1 MAGSSRNPGRNQA
14 HGGDAPGGDAR
25 GGMVAPVIT
34 GLASAAAITA
44 AIALL
49 LYTGLGFLRTAGMLV
64 GVTLL
69 ALAAGVWAGD
79 DDSRSTRLRTLA
91 LLGGFVAGDVFSAYW
106 AASEPLRSRPAGG
119 ALAVLL
125 LLAVPAYLTGT
136 LIAGLQRHAGR
147 DGTRSVGVEALAGA
161 AIGVFVATTFLIS
174 RYDAWVIFFGA
185 AILMLPGAAYPAVRG
200 GRERKNGGPMSERV
214 VIVTGVGSA
223 GQLGY
228 ALARHFIDAGARV
241 IITGRRDDVRS
252 LAESLGGR
260 NVCQGVRADL
270 TSQTDIDGVI
280 RAAAAWGRLDAL
292 VNTAGGLSVT
302 GTVADTDADAFAREM
317 TRNAETVLLMSR
329 AALPMLRQSRGAII
343 NFASPAVD
351 QTVQGLGAYTAAK
364 AAVIALTRSMA
375 LEESVHGVRVNA
387 IAPGMID
394 TQQNRAESSAGTHFV
409 TRDEVADAVLFLA
422 GEGGRGVTGE
432 TLRVRGQGPVIGS
445 SE

>member
-1 MAGSSRNPGRNQA
+1 MAGSSRNARGPGVR
-14 HGGDAPGGDAR
+14 GKDAR
-25 GGMVAPVIT
+25 GGFATPFIT
-34 GLASAAAITA
+34 GFAAAGAITA

-69 ALAAGVWAGD
+69 ALAAGIWAGD
-79 DDSRSTRLRTLA
+79 DGSRSTRVRTLV
-91 LLGGFVAGDVFSAYW
+91 LIGGFVAGDVFSAYW
-106 AASEPLRSRPAGG
+106 AASEPLRSRPEGG

-125 LLAVPAYLTGT
+125 LLAVPAYLAGT
-136 LIAGLQRHAGR
+136 QIAGLQRHAGR
-147 DGTRSVGVEALAGA
+147 NGTRSIGVEALAGA
-161 AIGVFVATTFLIS
+161 AIGVFVTTTFLIA

-185 AILMLPGAAYPAVRG
+185 AILMLPAAAYPAVRG
-200 GRERKNGGPMSERV
+200 TGERKNGGSMSERV

-241 IITGRRDDVRS
+241 IITARRDDVRS
-252 LAESLGGR
+252 LADSLGGR
-260 NVCQGVRADL
+260 DSCQGVRADL
-270 TSQTDIDGVI
+270 TSQADIDGII
-280 RAAAAWGRLDAL
+280 RAAAAWGRLDVL

-302 GTVADTDADAFAREM
+302 GAVADTDADAFAREM

-329 AALPMLRQSRGAII
+329 AALPLLRQSRGAII

-351 QTVQGLGAYTAAK
+351 ETVVGLGAYTAAK
-364 AAVIALTRSMA
+364 AAVMALTRSMA

-394 TQQNRAESSAGTHFV
+394 TDQNRAGSSADARFV

-422 GEGGRGVTGE
+422 GDVGRGVTGE
-432 TLRVRGQGPVIGS
+432 TLRVRGTGPVIGS